1 MLWKMMLPKNA
12 PYEEGFDVEKLASY
26 PLTGGQINL
35 IVKNTAYQVAARK
48 EGTFKLDDFIAEI
61 QKERSGSFEG
71 EKSMGFINR

>member
-1 MLWKMMLPKNA
+1 MMLPKNA
-12 PYEEGFDVEKLASY
+12 PYADGFDIEKLAAY

-48 EGTFKLDDFIAEI
+48 EGLFKLEDFVVEI

-71 EKSMGFINR
+71 EKSMGFINH